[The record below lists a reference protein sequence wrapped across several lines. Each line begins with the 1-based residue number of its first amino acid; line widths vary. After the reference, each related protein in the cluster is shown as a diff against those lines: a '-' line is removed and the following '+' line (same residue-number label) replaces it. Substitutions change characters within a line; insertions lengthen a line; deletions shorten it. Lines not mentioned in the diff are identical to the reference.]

1 MQNMRVFSLQ
11 TCCKSFYMSYLYRFR
26 NPSFHC
32 VQCHSKDFRLL
43 HCLLLC
49 KVRGKHFLL
58 YLYSQNGSQAATLI
72 KTFIKSDLRFS
83 LQYIKE
89 HLSSFY
95 PSPSRGVRRDLVSRW
110 AVKPACLVYIPI
122 RGEGVYLKRFLILFF
137 KLPLALRAAA
147 MRAAASLPALV
158 RWSRWPS

>member
-1 MQNMRVFSLQ
+1 MASVYHTVHVRIAIGTF
-11 TCCKSFYMSYLYRFR
+11 LY
-26 NPSFHC
+26 NT
-32 VQCHSKDFRLL
+32 SKNTFPHFIPPLL
-43 HCLLLC
+43 
-49 KVRGKHFLL
+49 
-58 YLYSQNGSQAATLI
+58 
-72 KTFIKSDLRFS
+72 
-83 LQYIKE
+83 
-89 HLSSFY
+89 
-95 PSPSRGVRRDLVSRW
+95 RGVRRGLVSRW